1 MDHGTLLVRVA
12 CARVRARARARACVC
27 VCEKKRKNKKVANPQ
42 TRGMYPGTCGRDT
55 GGQSPPS
62 SRFHGER

>member
-1 MDHGTLLVRVA
+1 MDHGTLLVRV
-12 CARVRARARARACVC
+12 
-27 VCEKKRKNKKVANPQ
+27 VCERRKGKKKKKKKKKKVANPQ